1 MKKILILI
9 VCLAML
15 LSITAYAQPD
25 KEDVINVFSLEQI
38 ATRMVQL
45 ISMEAEDYGLS
56 SVSFDNVY
64 LSNPVRP
71 YSVREDKSFVV
82 DETIEYYPV
91 CANGEVIAILT
102 VLSDENGNSTTL
114 LNTEFAKELNEFI
127 GNDKNTKF
135 AIIHDSGSLY
145 ILGKDEIKLA
155 KDINPSSGMKVLKS
169 SKVKAEELD
178 TDSIVIG
185 SMSEYLVLDV
195 PQVTILRTQMYN
207 KLDLPHKSQTYDLCW
222 AANVAS
228 VGQYKTGINKTA
240 QQVADLQGIPYI
252 GGASMQDVEDALD
265 DIYNISSTD
274 CSYSLNLTDVCYE
287 IDDDKPVIAAFLSL
301 NGSYG
306 HGVVIC
312 GYAHSVSSGSIY
324 YLRDPYYTS
333 NTLAHPATVSGT
345 LTLMVN
351 YYSVDLYWHS
361 TCYLN

>member
-135 AIIHDSGSLY
+135 AIIHDSGSL
-145 ILGKDEIKLA
+145 
-155 KDINPSSGMKVLKS
+155 
-169 SKVKAEELD
+169 
-178 TDSIVIG
+178 
-185 SMSEYLVLDV
+185 
-195 PQVTILRTQMYN
+195 
-207 KLDLPHKSQTYDLCW
+207 
-222 AANVAS
+222 
-228 VGQYKTGINKTA
+228 
-240 QQVADLQGIPYI
+240 
-252 GGASMQDVEDALD
+252 
-265 DIYNISSTD
+265 
-274 CSYSLNLTDVCYE
+274 
-287 IDDDKPVIAAFLSL
+287 
-301 NGSYG
+301 
-306 HGVVIC
+306 
-312 GYAHSVSSGSIY
+312 
-324 YLRDPYYTS
+324 
-333 NTLAHPATVSGT
+333 
-345 LTLMVN
+345 
-351 YYSVDLYWHS
+351 
-361 TCYLN
+361 